1 MKSRILAVFCAA
13 LFLTAF
19 SVSSWAQTAPGT
31 LKGQVSDPAGA
42 VVTQV
47 TVTATSS
54 TGQTASAVTNRQG
67 MYEIKGLAPGKYSV
81 RATASG
87 FSDFQ
92 EIDFSIASGQVQQF
106 DIRLEIPMQKQQ
118 VNVEEQSS
126 SVDVAP
132 ASNVSAIVLKGKDLD
147 ALSDDPDELQS
158 DLQTLAGPSAGPNG
172 GQIYI
177 DGFTGGQL
185 PPKSSIRE
193 IRINTNPFSSQFD
206 RIGFGRIEVFTKPGT
221 DKFHGQ
227 FSFND
232 NDSALNGK
240 NPFGGANQLDYRS
253 QQYSGNVGGP
263 INKKASFFFNVE
275 RRNINDTSIVN
286 AVVLDPSFN
295 QVPLSE
301 SVLDPRVRTN
311 ITPRFD
317 IQLGANNTLTTR
329 YQYETDTENNNGV
342 GGQQFKLPT
351 QGLDLNNTEQSFQVS
366 DSQIINP
373 TTINETRFQYNRNRN
388 SQTPQ
393 NLSSAISVLGAFV
406 GGGNS
411 SGTNVDH
418 NDRYEVQNYTS
429 MSRGKHFIKFG
440 GRLRAS
446 HEVNSTTGGFNGTFT
461 FTNCF
466 AALPGNNP
474 CPGGLPNTALSA
486 YQITQQGLQNGLT
499 TAQIRA
505 AGGGASQFILTTGQ
519 PLANVNFAD
528 AGLYAEDDWKLRPNF
543 TLSYGMR
550 FETQTAIND
559 HASLAPRIGIAWGL
573 GSAKSQPKTVLRAG
587 FGIFYDRFS
596 QNLVLQAQ
604 RQNGITQQQFVVNFP
619 DFYPNIPS
627 QAALAAAQTF
637 PTVYQISPNLK
648 APYMMQTALTLE
660 RQVSKTSNVSATFI
674 NSRGVHQLITDNINA
689 PLPGSGLRPNG
700 TATNIYEYESEGIF
714 NQRQLIVNGN
724 VRVGQKLTLFTY
736 YSLNF
741 ANGDSSGAGSF
752 PSNPFN
758 LSADYGRTA
767 FDIRNRFA
775 VGGSWTLPYGVR
787 LNPLVSVTSGVPF
800 NIILGRDLN
809 GDSIFNDRP
818 TFATVAGPS
827 VVQTQW
833 GAFDTSPKAGQ
844 TVIPMNYGQGKPQF
858 NFNLR
863 VSRTIGFGPKVESAA
878 GANRGAGGG
887 GGDRGGER
895 GGGGGGFGGA
905 RGPGGPGGTFAANN
919 ANRRYNLTVSANV
932 RNLFNYVNYGTPIGN
947 LNSPLFG
954 QSNTLAGGGPGGSTA
969 ANRRIELQMQ
979 FSF

>member
-1 MKSRILAVFCAA
+1 MKSRIFAVFCAA
-13 LFLTAF
+13 LFLSAF
-19 SVSSWAQTAPGT
+19 SVSSWAQAAPGT

-42 VVTQV
+42 VVTQA

-92 EIDFSIASGQVQQF
+92 EIDFAIASGQVQQF

-132 ASNVSAIVLKGKDLD
+132 ASNVGAIVLKGKDLD

-329 YQYETDTENNNGV
+329 YQFETDRENNKDV
-342 GGQQFKLPT
+342 GGTQLKLPT
-351 QGLDLNNTEQSFQVS
+351 QGLDVDNTEQSFQIS
-366 DSQIINP
+366 DSQVINA

-388 SQTPQ
+388 SQTAQ
-393 NLSSAISVLGAFV
+393 NLSPAISVLNTFV

-411 SGTNVDH
+411 AGTNIDH
-418 NDRYEVQNYTS
+418 NNRYEVQNYTS

-446 HEVNSTTGGFNGTFT
+446 HEVNSTTAGFNGTFT
-461 FTNCF
+461 FS
-466 AALPGNNP
+466 GSQ
-474 CPGGLPNTALSA
+474 NTALTA

-499 TAQIRA
+499 PAQIRA

-519 PLANVNFAD
+519 PLADVNFAD

-543 TLSYGMR
+543 TLSYGLR

-559 HASLAPRIGIAWGL
+559 HASFAPRIGIAWGL

-627 QAALAAAQTF
+627 PATLAAAQTF

-660 RQVSKTSNVSATFI
+660 RQVSKASNVSVTFL
-674 NSRGVHQLITDNINA
+674 NSRGIHQLITDNINA

-700 TATNIYEYESEGIF
+700 TATNIYEYESEGVF
-714 NQRQLIVNGN
+714 NQRQLIMNGN
-724 VRVGQKLTLFTY
+724 VRIGQKLALFSY
-736 YSLNF
+736 YSLSF
-741 ANGDSSGAGSF
+741 ANGDSSGAGIF
-752 PSNPFN
+752 PSDQYN

-767 FDIRNRFA
+767 FDIRHRVA

-800 NIILGRDLN
+800 NITLGHDLN

-818 TFATVAGPS
+818 TFATVAGPG
-827 VVQTQW
+827 VKTTQW
-833 GAFDTSPKAGQ
+833 GTFDTTPIPGQ
-844 TVIPMNYGQGKPQF
+844 TVIPINYGQGNPQF

-878 GANRGAGGG
+878 GANSNRGAGGGG

-895 GGGGGGFGGA
+895 GGGPGGGGGFGGA
-905 RGPGGPGGTFAANN
+905 RGPGGAGGGFAANN
-919 ANRRYNLTVSANV
+919 VNRRYSLTISANV
-932 RNLFNYVNYGTPIGN
+932 RNLFNYVNLSTPVGN
-947 LNSPLFG
+947 LTSSLFG
-954 QSNTLAGGGPGGSTA
+954 QSNTLAGGQGASA
-969 ANRRIELQMQ
+969 SANRRIELQMQ